1 MCDILLSSCE
11 TSRGCRHQ
19 TENQVL
25 QPCTENAEMLRPLLH
40 PGSVGRRPPIQPPHL
55 PRGMAARLL
64 RGGEGQQHGSSALAL
79 ARVCAQATHRAASP
93 KPRTKGGPLPWDRTP
108 SSRWRAVSGPAGSTA
123 EEPLATGEMPAGPFT
138 SVRSGAMKLLEESP
152 GSVSVTLGRP
162 GFLKD

>member
-79 ARVCAQATHRAASP
+79 ARVCAQATHRAAFP
-93 KPRTKGGPLPWDRTP
+93 KPRTKGGPLLWDRTP
-108 SSRWRAVSGPAGSTA
+108 QFSVEGGLGACWEHRGGAAGNRRD
-123 EEPLATGEMPAGPFT
+123 AG
-138 SVRSGAMKLLEESP
+138 
-152 GSVSVTLGRP
+152 GSVHECEKWSNEAARRKPRKCVRDLGEARIS
-162 GFLKD
+162 